1 MEKYF
6 PALLSSP
13 LFLGIAE
20 ADVRRI
26 LDCLGAR
33 AMQYARREVILREG
47 TPASYIGL
55 VLSGTVHIAEEGLD
69 GSRNL
74 VESVS
79 AGGLFL
85 EAFACVGTKAL
96 PVEAVAA
103 EDSIVLLLDANHILH
118 TCQHHC
124 GHHAAMIFNLMRNMA
139 GKSLELHE
147 KISVTSR
154 RTTREKLLSYLTAC
168 AKRTGARSFQIPFDR
183 QELADYLEVDRS
195 GLSAEIGK
203 LRREGILE
211 SHKRSF
217 KLL

>member
-6 PALLSSP
+6 PILLSSP
-13 LFLGIAE
+13 LFRGIAE
-20 ADVRRI
+20 EDVRRM
-26 LDCLGAR
+26 LTCLGAR
-33 AMQYARREVILREG
+33 AMQYARREAILCEG
-47 TPASYIGL
+47 APASYIGL

-69 GSRNL
+69 GNRTI
-74 VESVS
+74 VESVQ
-79 AGGLFL
+79 AGEMFL
-85 EAFACVGTKAL
+85 EAFACASAPAL

-103 EDSIVLLLDANHILH
+103 EDSIVLLLDADRILH
-118 TCQHHC
+118 TCHHHC
-124 GHHAAMIFNLMRNMA
+124 GHHEAMIFNLMRNMA
-139 GKSLELHE
+139 RKTLDLHE

-168 AKRTGARSFQIPFDR
+168 AKRTGARSFSIPFDR

-203 LRREGILE
+203 LRREGVLE